1 MRKQAYKITSR
12 GVQLFKNRLAKA
24 RWAHQ
29 KICDERTVAHE
40 LSGDGWHDNPYFN
53 YLQQMEANKT
63 WRINE
68 IENILSNAKRIVVEE
83 GARPTFQVDIGSVVL
98 VEVIDENNEDG
109 EEDLRLIEIVG
120 FEESV
125 PDLGMI
131 SYTAPFAAALLGMS
145 EGESKE
151 TVLPQGKVILDIVE
165 LFATHPDMEEESQTD
180 IVSLGVTVEYRINGQ
195 EAQTH
200 VVKNASNAIAS
211 AILGMREGDVLDAF
225 VNGEE
230 VKVEIIRVQRKI
242 ATVA

>member
-1 MRKQAYKITSR
+1 MKKQQYKLTSR
-12 GVQLFKNRLAKA
+12 GVQLFQNRLAKA
-24 RWAHQ
+24 RMEHL
-29 KICDERTVAHE
+29 KICEERTIAHE

-83 GARPTFQVDIGSVVL
+83 GSRPIFQVEIGSVAL

-120 FEESV
+120 FEESL

-131 SYTAPFAAALLGMS
+131 SYTAPFAAAMLGMT

-165 LFATHPDMEEESQTD
+165 LFDTHPGLVEESQTD
-180 IVSLGVTVEYRINGQ
+180 IVSLGVTVEYRIDGQ
-195 EAQTH
+195 ESQIHT
-200 VVKNASNAIAS
+200 VKNASNAISS
-211 AILGMREGDVLDAF
+211 AILGMREGEVQDVF
-225 VNGEE
+225 MNGEQ

-242 ATVA
+242 ITVA